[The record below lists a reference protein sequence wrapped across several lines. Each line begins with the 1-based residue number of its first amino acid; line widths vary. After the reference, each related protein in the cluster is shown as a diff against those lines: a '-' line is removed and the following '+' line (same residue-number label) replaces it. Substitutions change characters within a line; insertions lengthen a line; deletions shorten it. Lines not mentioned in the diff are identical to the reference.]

1 MVLKQLHFY
10 LQMLKFRNLNH
21 QNVAVHVAG
30 NINIG
35 IIFFFPIHL
44 SYCIY
49 IFRKK
54 CCCCITSWKCCGIVT
69 GITLLIIGLLLG
81 MAAWSFHKRYLVYY
95 FFKNQVSENNSIFF
109 RIQQAAAKSKEM
121 QKGASEWENRLS
133 SDTVNLSDQDLI
145 TGK

>member
-1 MVLKQLHFY
+1 MSNSISTTYIHANLGILLYSLISSHKKWRNLKCTIWMVLKQLHFY

-81 MAAWSFHKRYLVYY
+81 MAAWSFHKRYLSYY
-95 FFKNQVSENNSIFF
+95 FFKN
-109 RIQQAAAKSKEM
+109 
-121 QKGASEWENRLS
+121 
-133 SDTVNLSDQDLI
+133 
-145 TGK
+145 